1 MDPTFGEMRDTPP
14 DARAKYYALLSGLS
28 PEERAVKVARLGRA
42 VRDLARADIRRLH
55 PHASATAV
63 DLELANRLY
72 GPDVARMLAHRVAHH
87 RE

>member
-14 DARAKYYALLSGLS
+14 DARATYYALIAGLS
-28 PEERAVKVARLGRA
+28 PQERALKVARLGRA

-55 PHASATAV
+55 PDASATAV
-63 DLELANRLY
+63 ELELVDRLY
-72 GPDVARMLAHRVAHH
+72 GPDVTRMLAQRIAHH